1 MPKVTTKGQ
10 ITIPQDIR
18 NRFGFLPGI
27 EVDIID
33 KDNKALIVKST
44 RENVFL
50 KWLGR
55 GKLRKKKIL
64 TLWLINFVVQL
75 MNSIIV
81 DTNPWFI
88 FITQSLISEKI
99 MLPYWESCSERIF

>member
-18 NRFGFLPGI
+18 KRFGFLPGI

-33 KDNKALIVKST
+33 KDNKVLIVKSD

-50 KWLGR
+50 KWFGR
-55 GKLRKKKIL
+55 GKPRRKEDIDLMVDKLRGRA
-64 TLWLINFVVQL
+64 
-75 MNSIIV
+75 
-81 DTNPWFI
+81 D
-88 FITQSLISEKI
+88 E
-99 MLPYWESCSERIF
+99 

>member
-27 EVDIID
+27 EVDIVTEG
-33 KDNKALIVKST
+33 NKALIVKST
-44 RENVFL
+44 RENMFL

-55 GKLRKKKIL
+55 GKLLRKKDI
-64 TLWLINFVVQL
+64 
-75 MNSIIV
+75 
-81 DTNPWFI
+81 D
-88 FITQSLISEKI
+88 I
-99 MLPYWESCSERIF
+99 MVNRLRGRTDE

>member
-18 NRFGFLPGI
+18 NRFGFFPGI
-27 EVDIID
+27 EVDIVY
-33 KDNKALIVKST
+33 KDNKALIVKSA

-55 GKLRKKKIL
+55 GKVRRKEDID
-64 TLWLINFVVQL
+64 L
-75 MNSIIV
+75 MVNEFRGRT
-81 DTNPWFI
+81 D
-88 FITQSLISEKI
+88 E
-99 MLPYWESCSERIF
+99 